1 LRVGIKTLFNAAQ
14 SRRAVALSALR
25 LKISLAKQPMENKRY
40 KVLLVEDDR
49 LDQMAFKRLVK
60 EENLPY
66 DYTIAGSTKQ
76 AKQILSTEKFDVIFI
91 DYLLGDGTAFD
102 ILDSIAGIPSVFA
115 TGTGSEELAVK
126 AMKSG
131 ASDYL
136 IKDPARNYLKVLPEV
151 VENSIRHK
159 KAEEELKK
167 YQEKLVE
174 LVNERTEEL
183 AEEKELLAVTLSS
196 MADAVVAV
204 DADDRIMLL
213 NKAAEQ
219 ITDWQFQQAKGKPV
233 DGVIKICNEQTAQ
246 PIESPID
253 KVRESRKLETGTDHD
268 ILISRSGRQYPVSA
282 TAAPIRKNDGNM
294 TGIVMVFR
302 DVSQQREIDGMKS
315 DFISSV
321 SHELRTPLTSI
332 KAYAETMLY
341 DKNMTEQTRF
351 EFLQIINEESDRLTN
366 LINGILE
373 ISKIESGTIEI
384 VRSRVRAADVLK
396 RGAEELRHVAEKKHI
411 TFNCDID
418 ENIPELLGDENK
430 IHSMFTNLITNA
442 IKFTPENGVI
452 TVSAKMRGEELVIKV
467 SDTGLGIP
475 QNDLNKIFGRF
486 YRVHRP
492 GKQIQGTGLG
502 LAIVREI
509 VIRHDGRID
518 VESELDKGSTFTV
531 YLPVFLQT
539 PSVATK

>member
-1 LRVGIKTLFNAAQ
+1 
-14 SRRAVALSALR
+14 
-25 LKISLAKQPMENKRY
+25 MENKRY

-66 DYTIAGSTKQ
+66 DYTIAGSTRQ
-76 AKQILSTEKFDVIFI
+76 AKQILNAEKFDVIFI

-102 ILDSIAGIPSVFA
+102 ILDSIAGTPSVFA

-151 VENSIRHK
+151 VENAIRHK
-159 KAEEELKK
+159 KAEQELKK
-167 YQEKLVE
+167 YQEKLVD

-183 AEEKELLAVTLSS
+183 AEEKELLSVTLSS

-219 ITDWQFQQAKGKPV
+219 ITGWQFDQAKEKPV
-233 DGVIKICNEQTAQ
+233 DEVIKIYNEQTGQ
-246 PIESPID
+246 FIESPID
-253 KVRESRKLETGTDHD
+253 KVRQSRKPETGTDHD
-268 ILISRSGRQYPVSA
+268 IIISRSGCQYPLSA

-294 TGIVMVFR
+294 AGIVMVFR
-302 DVSQQREIDGMKS
+302 DVSQQREIDRMKS

-341 DKNMTEQTRF
+341 DKNMTDQTKF

-384 VRSRVRAADVLK
+384 IRSRVKAADVLK

-411 TFNCDID
+411 AFNCDID

-442 IKFTPENGVI
+442 IKFTPENGAI
-452 TVSAKMRGEELVIKV
+452 TVSAKMRGDELVIKV
-467 SDTGLGIP
+467 SDTGMGIP

-509 VIRHDGRID
+509 VLRHDGRID
-518 VESELDKGSTFTV
+518 VESEIDKGSTFTI
-531 YLPVFLQT
+531 YLPVSLQT
-539 PSVATK
+539 PSAAKTL

>member
-1 LRVGIKTLFNAAQ
+1 
-14 SRRAVALSALR
+14 
-25 LKISLAKQPMENKRY
+25 MENKRY
-40 KVLLVEDDR
+40 KILLVEDDR

-66 DYTIAGSTKQ
+66 DYTIAGSARQ
-76 AKQILSTEKFDVIFI
+76 AKHILNSEKFDIIFI

-102 ILDSIAGIPSVFA
+102 ILDSIAGTPSVFA

-126 AMKSG
+126 AMKAG

-136 IKDPARNYLKVLPEV
+136 IKDPNRNYLKVLPEV
-151 VENSIRHK
+151 VENAIRHK

-204 DADDRIMLL
+204 DADNRIMLL

-219 ITDWQFQQAKGKPV
+219 ITGWQFREAKGRPV
-233 DGVIKICNEQTAQ
+233 DEVIKICNEQTRQSA
-246 PIESPID
+246 ESPID
-253 KVRESRKLETGTDHD
+253 KVLESRKLETGTEHD
-268 ILISRSGRQYPVSA
+268 ILISRLGRECPVSA

-302 DVSQQREIDGMKS
+302 DVSQQREIDRMKS

-332 KAYAETMLY
+332 KAYAETMLC
-341 DKNMTEQTRF
+341 DKNMTADTQQ
-351 EFLQIINEESDRLTN
+351 EFLKIIDEESDRLTN

-384 VRSRVRAADVLK
+384 VRTRVKAADVLK

-411 TFNCDID
+411 TLKCDID
-418 ENIPELLGDENK
+418 DNLPEFLGDENK
-430 IHSMFTNLITNA
+430 IRSMITNLVTNA
-442 IKFTPENGVI
+442 IKFTPENGAI
-452 TVSAKMRGEELVIKV
+452 TVSAKMCNDELVVKV
-467 SDTGLGIP
+467 SDTGMGIP
-475 QNDLNKIFGRF
+475 KDDLNKIFGRF

-492 GKQIQGTGLG
+492 GQQIQGTGLG

-509 VIRHDGRID
+509 VLRHDGRID
-518 VESELDKGSTFTV
+518 VESEINKGSTFTV
-531 YLPVFLQT
+531 YLPVSPQT
-539 PSVATK
+539 AAAKTA